1 MFETLKGHYG
11 CGVGIIWEQ
20 QKYSDSVVSTLLYVK
35 DHDVLDQHSSCK
47 YGREEMETIWE
58 AKIVELLL

>member
-1 MFETLKGHYG
+1 MGAAEVQWLS
-11 CGVGIIWEQ
+11 GVNI
-20 QKYSDSVVSTLLYVK
+20 VYVK

-58 AKIVELLL
+58 AKIVELLLKYIE